1 MKFYC
6 KQQDILTEI
15 IYSMDFTQQRSSLSI
30 LSNIYLETQNN
41 FLLIKATDNSTGF
54 STQIPAEIK
63 EEGNTTVYGEK
74 LLEILRLLPSDAN
87 ILFETKDHSMTITP
101 QGPNIKFVSSLRVID
116 GAEFPMMEN
125 SDNIPFF
132 TIGQKPFIGMA
143 DQTIFSVST
152 DETRHYL
159 CGLYLEKTQVGLN
172 LVATDGRRLSIV
184 ERKFSE
190 QIPDFKPIII
200 PTKFFT
206 ELKKLSTGE
215 GTFDLCLKENV
226 IFAKMGNRF
235 FYSTLI
241 KGQYPDYHRVIP
253 QEQTSHCLIS
263 IKDMVDAIKRVSVAI
278 ESKVCK
284 MYIQVTSNE
293 LTLFSEENELGEANE
308 KIPCQYEGNECV
320 ISLNYQYLLAPLKVM
335 EGEKFTLNFTTPS
348 RALTLCPEGEH
359 DYFHLVMPMQP
370 NS

>member
-6 KQQDILTEI
+6 KQQDILNEI
-15 IYSMDFTQQRSSLSI
+15 VYSMDFTQQRSSLSI
-30 LSNIYLETQNN
+30 LSNIYLETRNN
-41 FLLIKATDNSTGF
+41 ILIIKATDNAAGF
-54 STQIPAEIK
+54 STQIPVETK

-74 LLEILRLLPSDAN
+74 FLEILRLLPSDAN
-87 ILFETKDHSMTITP
+87 IMFETKDRIMTITP
-101 QGPNIKFVSSLRVID
+101 EGSNIKFNSTLRVID
-116 GAEFPMMEN
+116 GAEFPMMETTGEVQ
-125 SDNIPFF
+125 FF
-132 TIGQKPFIGMA
+132 SIGQSSFIGMA
-143 DQTIFSVST
+143 DQTIFSVSN
-152 DETRHYL
+152 DMNRAYL
-159 CGLYLEKTQVGLN
+159 CGLYLEKTPVGMN

-215 GTFDLCLKENV
+215 GTFDLCIKDNV
-226 IFAKMGNRF
+226 IFAKIGNRF

-241 KGQYPDYHRVIP
+241 KGQFPDYRRVIP
-253 QEQTSHCLIS
+253 QTQTSHCLVN

-284 MYIQVTSNE
+284 LYILISKDE
-293 LTLFSEENELGEANE
+293 LTLYSEENELGEANE
-308 KIPCQYEGNECV
+308 KIPCQYEGDDCT
-320 ISLNYQYLLAPLKVM
+320 ISLNYQYVLAPLKVM
-335 EGEKFTLNFTTPS
+335 EGEKFTLNFTVPS

>member
-15 IYSMDFTQQRSSLSI
+15 VFSMDFTQQRSSLSI
-30 LSNIYLETQNN
+30 LSNIYLEAKNN
-41 FLLIKATDNSTGF
+41 TLLIKATDNATGF
-54 STQIPAEIK
+54 TTQIPAQTE
-63 EEGNTTVYGEK
+63 EEGSTTVYGEK
-74 LLEILRLLPSDAN
+74 FLEILRLLPSDAD
-87 ILFETKDHSMTITP
+87 ILFETQDRQLTITP
-101 QGPNIKFVSSLRVID
+101 QGENIKFKSTLRVID

-125 SDNIPFF
+125 PGDVPFF
-132 TIGQKPFIGMA
+132 TLGQKPFIGMA
-143 DQTIFSVST
+143 DQTLFSVST

-159 CGLYLEKTQVGLN
+159 CGLYLEKTAVGLN
-172 LVATDGRRLSIV
+172 LIATDGRRLSIV

-190 QIPDFKPIII
+190 QIPEFKPIII

-215 GTFDLCLKENV
+215 GTFDLCIKENV
-226 IFAKMGNRF
+226 IFAKIGNRF

-241 KGQYPDYHRVIP
+241 KGQYPDYRRVVP
-253 QEQTSHCLIS
+253 QNQTSHCLIS
-263 IKDMVDAIKRVSVAI
+263 VKEMVDAIKRVSVAI

-284 MYIQVTSNE
+284 LYLQISKDE
-293 LTLFSEENELGEANE
+293 LTLYSEENELGAASE
-308 KIPCQYEGNECV
+308 KIPCEYEGETCT
-320 ISLNYQYLLAPLKVM
+320 ISLNYQYILAPLKVM

-348 RALTLCPEGEH
+348 RAITLCPEGEH